1 MAKKIKVSVEV
12 KKQLIEEFGGMNDQ
26 TFYNALNYIT
36 GTPSAK
42 LLRKRALE
50 LGGVEWFTRDEVI
63 DGAAAEN
70 V

>member
-12 KKQLIEEFGGMNDQ
+12 KNQLIEEFDGMTDG

-36 GTPSAK
+36 NTPSAK
-42 LLRKRALE
+42 LLRKRALD
-50 LGGVEWFTRDEVI
+50 LGGVEWFTRDEVSNCV
-63 DGAAAEN
+63 AVEN